1 MSLTSIILKNL
12 NSMSLS
18 KHHSDM
24 TRHPFFFMQEE
35 GDTPRN
41 HGEMEY
47 EETPCFNQLDGSLKK
62 LR

>member
-1 MSLTSIILKNL
+1 
-12 NSMSLS
+12 MSLS